1 VGNLIDNKEKE
12 VEMATIKVKAGDK
25 IVIAD
30 KVYVADYIAGDT
42 TKYIG
47 KNIGGGYV
55 IVEDDTYYAEYNK
68 WRKYWDNCD
77 AGRV

>member
-1 VGNLIDNKEKE
+1 MGILINNKEKE
-12 VEMATIKVKAGDK
+12 VEMATINVKPGDK
-25 IVIAD
+25 IVIKD

-55 IVEDDTYYAEYNK
+55 IVEEYHTTLNITS
-68 WRKYWDNCD
+68 
-77 AGRV
+77 G

>member
-1 VGNLIDNKEKE
+1 
-12 VEMATIKVKAGDK
+12 MATIKVKAGDK
-25 IVIAD
+25 IVIAN
-30 KVYVADYIAGDT
+30 KVYVADYIDGDT

-55 IVEDDTYYAEYNK
+55 IVEVDTYYAEYNK
-68 WRKYWDNCD
+68 WRKYWDDCA

>member
-1 VGNLIDNKEKE
+1 MGILINNKNKED
-12 VEMATIKVKAGDK
+12 VMATIKVKAGDK
-25 IVIAD
+25 IVIAN
-30 KVYVADYIAGDT
+30 KVYVADYIDGDT

-68 WRKYWDNCD
+68 WRKYWDDCD

>member
-1 VGNLIDNKEKE
+1 MGILINNKEKE
-12 VEMATIKVKAGDK
+12 VEMATINVKPGDK
-25 IVIAD
+25 IVIKD

-55 IVEDDTYYAEYNK
+55 IVEDDTY
-68 WRKYWDNCD
+68 
-77 AGRV
+77 

>member
-1 VGNLIDNKEKE
+1 
-12 VEMATIKVKAGDK
+12 MATIIKVATNRLK
-25 IVIAD
+25 D

-68 WRKYWDNCD
+68 WVKYWNDCD
-77 AGRV
+77 AGGCNG